1 LKKDKCDQDE
11 KSSLENEYITI
22 SILQDEHDEYQETQH
37 SREEEMYD
45 HPKIFQVSIEEL
57 EDSHIEVIG
66 QGNFGTVYKAAILQ
80 PDGKEHCVA
89 IKSLK
94 QNEVAIHEFILL
106 SVCKHKNILAPSE
119 LIGRK
124 ILITEYLKNGSID
137 NYLQITGPCNKN
149 LFWKWAQEIAQGMK
163 YLHNHGI
170 IHLDLHVG
178 NVLLRKN
185 LQAVI
190 GDFGQARAKT
200 SSIDIPQLYCSQML
214 KFTFICQILRD
225 GKEKISS
232 KTDVLFFGWLL
243 STLLKVDYEPS
254 WDAPDMII
262 DLQQGG
268 LIKTCLNENHSA
280 RPTFRQIL
288 DYIESINK

>member
-1 LKKDKCDQDE
+1 
-11 KSSLENEYITI
+11 
-22 SILQDEHDEYQETQH
+22 
-37 SREEEMYD
+37 
-45 HPKIFQVSIEEL
+45 VSIEEL
-57 EDSHIEVIG
+57 EDSNIEEIG
-66 QGNFGTVYKAAILQ
+66 LGHFGTVYKAVILL
-80 PDGKEHCVA
+80 PNGKEHCVA

-106 SVCKHKNILAPSE
+106 SVCKHKNILVPSH
-119 LIGRK
+119 LMGRK
-124 ILITEYLKNGSID
+124 ILITEYLKNGSIET
-137 NYLQITGPCNKN
+137 YLKEKGPCNKS
-149 LFWKWAQEIAQGMK
+149 LFWKWALDIAAGME
-163 YLHNHGI
+163 YLHNHNI
-170 IHLDLHVG
+170 LHLDLHVG
-178 NVLLRKN
+178 NVLLSKN
-185 LQAVI
+185 LEAVI

-200 SSIDIPQLYCSQML
+200 NSIDFPNLYASQML
-214 KFTFICQILRD
+214 KFAFIYQILKD